1 LALLVDL
8 VFAGQIGAVSVKI
21 LVLHEIDYLEK
32 VIYEIHEFP
41 ELLAKAGHDVTFFH
55 FQEGANR
62 SKKNLFRKK
71 EIVGRVVPEAKLALV
86 GPHQFG
92 IFGFDRLWATLS
104 SWPALLRL
112 FRENKFDV
120 VLNYAVPTFGLQAL
134 IISAIYKTPFIHR
147 ALDSSHEI
155 RESVFRLPI
164 LWVEKLMYRFSPL
177 LSANNSAMQRYCENL
192 AGRKKPS
199 VVNYP
204 PLDIAHFSNR
214 IPDLDLRKHLGILPT
229 DSVITYM
236 GSFFYFSGLPEVIKR
251 FAELVPRDPS
261 TKLLLIGGG
270 EQENEL
276 SAIVTD
282 LGIYEQVIFT
292 VFVSYDALP
301 KYLALSNVA
310 INPLEISQVASI
322 AFPNKV
328 LQYLATGIPVVST
341 RLEGLFSAIDG
352 IEGLTWAETPTR
364 VLEIALEVAQAGGTN
379 PNKSESLRVLAALF
393 SPEAALASME
403 QTLNT
408 AIEINKRN

>member
-1 LALLVDL
+1 
-8 VFAGQIGAVSVKI
+8 
-21 LVLHEIDYLEK
+21 
-32 VIYEIHEFP
+32 
-41 ELLAKAGHDVTFFH
+41 
-55 FQEGANR
+55 
-62 SKKNLFRKK
+62 
-71 EIVGRVVPEAKLALV
+71 
-86 GPHQFG
+86 
-92 IFGFDRLWATLS
+92 
-104 SWPALLRL
+104 
-112 FRENKFDV
+112 
-120 VLNYAVPTFGLQAL
+120 
-134 IISAIYKTPFIHR
+134 
-147 ALDSSHEI
+147 
-155 RESVFRLPI
+155 
-164 LWVEKLMYRFSPL
+164 
-177 LSANNSAMQRYCENL
+177 
-192 AGRKKPS
+192 
-199 VVNYP
+199 
-204 PLDIAHFSNR
+204 
-214 IPDLDLRKHLGILPT
+214 
-229 DSVITYM
+229 M

-292 VFVSYDALP
+292 GFVSYDALP

>member
-1 LALLVDL
+1 M
-8 VFAGQIGAVSVKI
+8 KI

-41 ELLAKAGHDVTFFH
+41 ELLARAGHDVTFFH

-62 SKKNLFRKK
+62 AKKNLFRRK
-71 EIVGRVVPEAKLALV
+71 EISGRVVPEAKLTLV

-92 IFGFDRLWATLS
+92 VFGFDRLWATIS
-104 SWPALLRL
+104 SWPALFRL
-112 FRENKFDV
+112 FRGNKFDV
-120 VLNYAVPTFGLQAL
+120 VLNYAVPTFGLQAM

-204 PLDIAHFSNR
+204 PLDITHFSNR
-214 IPDLDLRKHLGILPT
+214 TPDPDLRKRLGITQT

-236 GSFFYFSGLPEVIKR
+236 GSFFYFSGLPEVIRR
-251 FAELVPRDPS
+251 FAELVPQGS
-261 TKLLLIGGG
+261 LTKLLLIGGG

-276 SAIVTD
+276 RQLVVN
-282 LGIYEQVIFT
+282 LGISEQVVFT
-292 VFVSYDALP
+292 GFVSYDDLP
-301 KYLALSNVA
+301 NYLVLSTVA
-310 INPLEISQVASI
+310 INPLQISQVASI

-352 IEGLTWAETPTR
+352 IEGLTWAETPTE
-364 VLEIALEVAQAGGTN
+364 VLEIALKVTQAGGTRA
-379 PNKSESLRVLAALF
+379 NKSQSLKALAALF

>member
-1 LALLVDL
+1 
-8 VFAGQIGAVSVKI
+8 
-21 LVLHEIDYLEK
+21 LEK

-41 ELLAKAGHDVTFFH
+41 ELLARAGHDVTFFH
-55 FQEGANR
+55 FQEGAKR
-62 SKKNLFRKK
+62 AKKNLFRKK
-71 EIVGRVVPEAKLALV
+71 EIIGRVIPEAKLTLI

-92 IFGFDRLWATLS
+92 FFGFDRLWATVS
-104 SWPALLRL
+104 SWPALFRL
-112 FRENKFDV
+112 FREKKFDV

-134 IISAIYKTPFIHR
+134 IISAIFKTPFIHR

-155 RESVFRLPI
+155 RESIFRLPI
-164 LWVEKLMYRFSPL
+164 LLVEKLMYRFSPL
-177 LSANNSAMQRYCENL
+177 LSANNSAMQRYCRNL

-204 PLDIAHFSNR
+204 PLEIAHFSNR
-214 IPDLDLRKHLGILPT
+214 VPDPELRKHFGIAPKDT
-229 DSVITYM
+229 VITYM

-251 FAELVPRDPS
+251 FAELVPQGSS
-261 TKLLLIGGG
+261 TKLLLNGGG

-276 SAIVTD
+276 RNIVTD
-282 LGIYEQVIFT
+282 LGISDRVIFT
-292 VFVSYDALP
+292 GFVSYDDLP
-301 KYLALSNVA
+301 KYLALSTVA

-352 IEGLTWAETPTR
+352 IQGLTWAETPTK
-364 VLEIALEVAQAGGTN
+364 VLDIALEVAQAGDAET
-379 PNKSESLRVLAALF
+379 NKSESHKALAALF
-393 SPEAALASME
+393 SPEAALSSME

>member
-1 LALLVDL
+1 VNL
-8 VFAGQIGAVSVKI
+8 GAVCVKI

-41 ELLAKAGHDVTFFH
+41 ELLAKAGHDVMFFH

-62 SKKNLFRKK
+62 AKKNLFRRK
-71 EIVGRVVPEAKLALV
+71 EIVGRVIPEAKLTLV

-92 IFGFDRLWATLS
+92 VFWFDRLWATIS
-104 SWPALLRL
+104 SWPSLFKL

-134 IISAIYKTPFIHR
+134 IISTIYKTPFVHR

-155 RESVFRLPI
+155 RQSIFRIPI

-177 LSANNSAMQRYCENL
+177 LSANNSAMRMYCENL
-192 AGRKKPS
+192 SGRKKPS

-214 IPDLDLRKHLGILPT
+214 NPNPDLRSHLGIAPE

-251 FAELVPRDPS
+251 FAELVPRDSS

-270 EQENEL
+270 EQEIEL
-276 SAIVTD
+276 RKIVSD
-282 LGIYEQVIFT
+282 LDISERVIFT
-292 VFVSYDALP
+292 GFVSYEDLP
-301 KYLALSNVA
+301 NYLALSTVA
-310 INPLEISQVASI
+310 INPLQISQVASI

-341 RLEGLFSAIDG
+341 HLEGLFSAIDG
-352 IEGLTWAETPTR
+352 IEGLAWAQTPTE
-364 VLEIALEVAQAGGTN
+364 VLEIALEVAETVGSGT
-379 PNKSESLRVLAALF
+379 NKSETLKVLAALF
-393 SPEAALASME
+393 SPEAALASIE

>member
-1 LALLVDL
+1 M
-8 VFAGQIGAVSVKI
+8 KI

-55 FQEGANR
+55 FQEGADR
-62 SKKNLFRKK
+62 AKKNLFRKK
-71 EIVGRVVPEAKLALV
+71 EIVGRVVPEAKLTLV

-92 IFGFDRLWATLS
+92 VFGLDRLWATVS
-104 SWPALLRL
+104 SWPALFKL

-134 IISAIYKTPFIHR
+134 IVSAIYKTPFVHR

-155 RESVFRLPI
+155 RESIFRLPI

-204 PLDIAHFSNR
+204 PLDISHFSNQAPDSELR
-214 IPDLDLRKHLGILPT
+214 IRLGIAPT
-229 DSVITYM
+229 DPVITYM
-236 GSFFYFSGLPEVIKR
+236 GSFFYFSGLPAVIGR
-251 FAELVPRDPS
+251 FAELVPRGSS

-270 EQENEL
+270 EQEEEL
-276 SAIVTD
+276 RKLVTD
-282 LGIYEQVIFT
+282 LGISEQVIFT
-292 VFVSYDALP
+292 GFVSYDDLP
-301 KYLALSNVA
+301 KYLALSTVA

-364 VLEIALEVAQAGGTN
+364 VLEIALEVAQVGGTRA
-379 PNKSESLRVLAALF
+379 NKSESLKALAALF
-393 SPEAALASME
+393 SPEAALASMK
-403 QTLNT
+403 QTLKT

>member
-1 LALLVDL
+1 
-8 VFAGQIGAVSVKI
+8 VKI

-55 FQEGANR
+55 FQEGASR
-62 SKKNLFRKK
+62 TKKNLFRKM
-71 EIVGRVVPEAKLALV
+71 EISGRVVPEAKLTLI

-92 IFGFDRLWATLS
+92 IFWFDRLWATVS
-104 SWPALLRL
+104 SWPALFRL

-120 VLNYAVPTFGLQAL
+120 VLNYAVPTFGLQAM

-155 RESVFRLPI
+155 RESIFRLPI

-204 PLDIAHFSNR
+204 PLDIAHFSKR
-214 IPDLDLRKHLGILPT
+214 TPDPDLRKRLGITQT

-236 GSFFYFSGLPEVIKR
+236 GSFFYFSGLPEVVKR
-251 FAELVPRDPS
+251 FAELIPQGSS

-276 SAIVTD
+276 RKLVVD
-282 LGIYEQVIFT
+282 LGISEQVLFT
-292 VFVSYDALP
+292 GFVSYDDLP
-301 KYLALSNVA
+301 NYLVLSTVA

-352 IEGLTWAETPTR
+352 IEGLTWAENPTR
-364 VLEIALEVAQAGGTN
+364 VLEIALEVAQAGGGVTKN
-379 PNKSESLRVLAALF
+379 SESLKALSALF
-393 SPEAALASME
+393 SPESALASME
-403 QTLNT
+403 QTLKT
-408 AIEINKRN
+408 AIEINK

>member
-1 LALLVDL
+1 M
-8 VFAGQIGAVSVKI
+8 KI

-62 SKKNLFRKK
+62 AKNNLFRKK
-71 EIVGRVVPEAKLALV
+71 EIDGRVVPEAKLTLI

-92 IFGFDRLWATLS
+92 IFWFDRLWATVS
-104 SWPALLRL
+104 SWPALFRL

-155 RESVFRLPI
+155 RESIFRLPI

-204 PLDIAHFSNR
+204 PLDIAHFSNQV
-214 IPDLDLRKHLGILPT
+214 PDPELRRRLGIAPT

-251 FAELVPRDPS
+251 FAELVVRGSS

-276 SAIVTD
+276 RNIVAD
-282 LGIYEQVIFT
+282 LGISDQVIFT
-292 VFVSYDALP
+292 GFVSYDDLP
-301 KYLALSNVA
+301 AYLALSTVA

-328 LQYLATGIPVVST
+328 LQYLATGVPVVST

-352 IEGLTWAETPTR
+352 IEGLAWAESPTR
-364 VLEIALEVAQAGGTN
+364 VLEIALEVAQVGGTKA
-379 PNKSESLRVLAALF
+379 NKAESRKALAALF

>member
-1 LALLVDL
+1 M
-8 VFAGQIGAVSVKI
+8 
-21 LVLHEIDYLEK
+21 
-32 VIYEIHEFP
+32 
-41 ELLAKAGHDVTFFH
+41 
-55 FQEGANR
+55 
-62 SKKNLFRKK
+62 NLFRKK
-71 EIVGRVVPEAKLALV
+71 EISGRVVPDAKLTLV

-92 IFGFDRLWATLS
+92 FFGFDRLWATVS
-104 SWPALLRL
+104 SWPALFKL
-112 FRENKFDV
+112 FREKKFDV

-134 IISAIYKTPFIHR
+134 IFSAIFKTPFVHR

-155 RESVFRLPI
+155 RESIFRLPI
-164 LWVEKLMYRFSPL
+164 LWVEKLMYRLSPL

-204 PLDIAHFSNR
+204 PLDIAHFSNQT
-214 IPDLDLRKHLGILPT
+214 PDPELRMRLGIAPI
-229 DSVITYM
+229 DPVITYM

-251 FAELVPRDPS
+251 FAELVPQVSS

-270 EQENEL
+270 EQDHEL
-276 SAIVTD
+276 RNIVTE
-282 LGIYEQVIFT
+282 LGISDHVIFT
-292 VFVSYDALP
+292 SFVSYDNLP
-301 KYLALSNVA
+301 KYLALSTVA

-352 IEGLTWAETPTR
+352 VEGLTWAETPTR
-364 VLEIALEVAQAGGTN
+364 VLEIAFEIAHAGGSSM
-379 PNKSESLRVLAALF
+379 NKSESLKTLAALF

-403 QTLNT
+403 QTLKT

>member
-1 LALLVDL
+1 
-8 VFAGQIGAVSVKI
+8 
-21 LVLHEIDYLEK
+21 
-32 VIYEIHEFP
+32 
-41 ELLAKAGHDVTFFH
+41 
-55 FQEGANR
+55 
-62 SKKNLFRKK
+62 
-71 EIVGRVVPEAKLALV
+71 
-86 GPHQFG
+86 
-92 IFGFDRLWATLS
+92 
-104 SWPALLRL
+104 
-112 FRENKFDV
+112 
-120 VLNYAVPTFGLQAL
+120 
-134 IISAIYKTPFIHR
+134 
-147 ALDSSHEI
+147 
-155 RESVFRLPI
+155 
-164 LWVEKLMYRFSPL
+164 MYRFSPL

-204 PLDIAHFSNR
+204 PLDIAHFSNQV
-214 IPDLDLRKHLGILPT
+214 PDPELRKRLGLAPT

-251 FAELVPRDPS
+251 FAELVPQGSS

-276 SAIVTD
+276 KTIVTD
-282 LGIYEQVIFT
+282 LGISERVIFT
-292 VFVSYDALP
+292 GFVSYDDLP
-301 KYLALSNVA
+301 KYLALSTVA

-352 IEGLTWAETPTR
+352 IEGLTWAETPAK
-364 VLEIALEVAQAGGTN
+364 VLEIALEVSQAGGAKT
-379 PNKSESLRVLAALF
+379 NKSESLKALAVLF

-403 QTLNT
+403 QTLRT

>member
-1 LALLVDL
+1 
-8 VFAGQIGAVSVKI
+8 VKI

-41 ELLAKAGHDVTFFH
+41 ELLAKADHDVTFFH

-62 SKKNLFRKK
+62 AKKNLFRKR
-71 EIVGRVVPEAKLALV
+71 EISGRVVPEAKLTLI

-92 IFGFDRLWATLS
+92 VFWFDRLWATVS
-104 SWPALLRL
+104 SWPALFSL

-134 IISAIYKTPFIHR
+134 IVSAVYKTPFVHR

-155 RESVFRLPI
+155 RESIFRLPI

-214 IPDLDLRKHLGILPT
+214 TPDPDLRKRLGITQT

-236 GSFFYFSGLPEVIKR
+236 GSFFYFSGLPGVIKR
-251 FAELVPRDPS
+251 FAELVPQGSS

-276 SAIVTD
+276 RKLVVD
-282 LGIYEQVIFT
+282 LGISEQVLFT
-292 VFVSYDALP
+292 GFVSYDDLP
-301 KYLALSNVA
+301 NYLVLSTVA

-352 IEGLTWAETPTR
+352 IEGLTWAENPTR
-364 VLEIALEVAQAGGTN
+364 VLEIALEVAQAGGGVTKN
-379 PNKSESLRVLAALF
+379 SESLKALSALF
-393 SPEAALASME
+393 SPESALASME
-403 QTLNT
+403 QTLKT
-408 AIEINKRN
+408 AIEINK

>member
-1 LALLVDL
+1 VLLVDL

-41 ELLAKAGHDVTFFH
+41 ELLARAGHDVTFFH

-62 SKKNLFRKK
+62 AKKNLFRKK
-71 EIVGRVVPEAKLALV
+71 EIVGRVVPEANLTLI

-92 IFGFDRLWATLS
+92 FFGFDRLWATIS
-104 SWPALLRL
+104 SWPALFKL

-120 VLNYAVPTFGLQAL
+120 VLNDAVPTFGLQAL
-134 IISAIYKTPFIHR
+134 TISAIFKTPFIHR

-155 RESVFRLPI
+155 RESIFRLPI
-164 LWVEKLMYRFSPL
+164 LLVEKLMYRFSPL
-177 LSANNSAMQRYCENL
+177 LSANNSAMQRYCESL

-199 VVNYP
+199 AVNYP

-214 IPDLDLRKHLGILPT
+214 VQDPELRKRLGIAPT
-229 DSVITYM
+229 DAVITYM
-236 GSFFYFSGLPEVIKR
+236 GSFFYFSGLPEVIKK
-251 FAELVPRDPS
+251 FAELVPQGSS

-276 SAIVTD
+276 RNIVTD
-282 LGIYEQVIFT
+282 LDISDRVIFT
-292 VFVSYDALP
+292 GFVSYDDLP
-301 KYLALSNVA
+301 NYLALSTVA

-352 IEGLTWAETPTR
+352 IEGLTWAETPAK
-364 VLEIALEVAQAGGTN
+364 VLEIALEVTQAGGAQT
-379 PNKSESLRVLAALF
+379 NKSESLKALAALF

-403 QTLNT
+403 QTLRT

>member
-1 LALLVDL
+1 M
-8 VFAGQIGAVSVKI
+8 KI

-41 ELLAKAGHDVTFFH
+41 ELLAKSGHDVTFFH

-62 SKKNLFRKK
+62 AKKNIFRKK
-71 EIVGRVVPEAKLALV
+71 EIAGRVVPESKLTLI

-92 IFGFDRLWATLS
+92 IFWFDRLWATVS
-104 SWPALLRL
+104 SWPALFRL

-134 IISAIYKTPFIHR
+134 IIAAIYKTPFIHR

-155 RESVFRLPI
+155 RESIFRLPI

-177 LSANNSAMQRYCENL
+177 LSANNSVMQRYCQNL

-214 IPDLDLRKHLGILPT
+214 VPDPELRMRLGIAPT

-251 FAELVPRDPS
+251 FAELVSRGS
-261 TKLLLIGGG
+261 SAKLLLIGGG

-276 SAIVTD
+276 RTLVID
-282 LGIYEQVIFT
+282 LGVSEQVIFT
-292 VFVSYDALP
+292 GFVSYDALP
-301 KYLALSNVA
+301 TYLALSTVA

-352 IEGLTWAETPTR
+352 IEGLAWAETPTR
-364 VLEIALEVAQAGGTN
+364 VLEIALELAQAGGGVV
-379 PNKSESLRVLAALF
+379 NKSESLKALAALF
-393 SPEAALASME
+393 SPEAALASLE

-408 AIEINKRN
+408 AIKINK

>member
-1 LALLVDL
+1 VLIVDL
-8 VFAGQIGAVSVKI
+8 VFLVNLGEVSVKI

-32 VIYEIHEFP
+32 IIYEIHEFP
-41 ELLAKAGHDVTFFH
+41 ELLARSGHDVTFFH

-62 SKKNLFRKK
+62 AKKNLFRKK
-71 EIVGRVVPEAKLALV
+71 EIVGRVVPEAKLTLV

-92 IFGFDRLWATLS
+92 VIWIDRLWATVS
-104 SWPALLRL
+104 SWPALFRL

-134 IISAIYKTPFIHR
+134 IISAIHKTPFVHR

-155 RESVFRLPI
+155 RESIFRLPI
-164 LWVEKLMYRFSPL
+164 LWVEKLMYKFSPL

-214 IPDLDLRKHLGILPT
+214 VSDPELRESLGISPK
-229 DSVITYM
+229 DSVVTYM
-236 GSFFYFSGLPEVIKR
+236 GSFFYFSGLPEVINR
-251 FAELVPRDPS
+251 FAQLVPKELPI
-261 TKLLLIGGG
+261 KLLLIGGG
-270 EQENEL
+270 EQEREL
-276 SAIVTD
+276 RKLVVD
-282 LGIYEQVIFT
+282 LGISEQVVFT
-292 VFVSYDALP
+292 GFVSYEDLP
-301 KYLALSNVA
+301 NFLALSTVA

-352 IEGLTWAETPTR
+352 IDGLSWAQTPTE
-364 VLEIALEVAQAGGTN
+364 VLETALGVAKTGGGVTS
-379 PNKSESLRVLAALF
+379 KTESLKMLADLF

-403 QTLNT
+403 QTLHR
-408 AIEINKRN
+408 AIEISKQN

>member
-1 LALLVDL
+1 M
-8 VFAGQIGAVSVKI
+8 KI

-62 SKKNLFRKK
+62 AKKNLFRKK
-71 EIVGRVVPEAKLALV
+71 EIVGRVVPETKLTLV

-92 IFGFDRLWATLS
+92 FFGFDRLWATIS

-155 RESVFRLPI
+155 RESLFRLPI
-164 LWVEKLMYRFSPL
+164 LLVEKLMYGFSPL

-214 IPDLDLRKHLGILPT
+214 VPDPELRKRLGIAAT

-236 GSFFYFSGLPEVIKR
+236 GSFFYFSGLPEVMRR
-251 FAELVPRDPS
+251 FAELVPRGS
-261 TKLLLIGGG
+261 SIKLLLIGGG

-276 SAIVTD
+276 RTIVTD
-282 LGIYEQVIFT
+282 LGLSDRVIFT
-292 VFVSYDALP
+292 GFVSYDDLP
-301 KYLALSNVA
+301 NYLALSTVA
-310 INPLEISQVASI
+310 INPLEIGQVASI

-352 IEGLTWAETPTR
+352 IEGLAWADSPTR
-364 VLEIALEVAQAGGTN
+364 VLEIALEVAQAGGTEA
-379 PNKSESLRVLAALF
+379 NKSEPLKALAALF

-403 QTLNT
+403 QTLRT